1 MRTRIDVVARQL
13 GGPPEQPGWPAVSSP
28 RAARLRATW
37 HRRSLQGSWAS
48 AGDWWHPACDAL
60 VEALV
65 VGLDARPCVRR
76 LGRARSHLGV
86 PIEETMDDVSALWE
100 VFARDEPPA
109 AVLRAVA
116 AGWAEA
122 GLEPAGAA
130 SCFDAI
136 TGLATRA
143 HLEARLSELYRA
155 GELGG
160 PVPQR
165 QLVVLDVGFIPELVS
180 AEEVAWR
187 QLDVVCRCAE
197 AMRRVFTTGQQLAR
211 LAPARLG
218 ALARTGPDLA
228 RHITDLES
236 MLAAAELPDIA
247 PVIWVEALPR
257 TYGLVP
263 ALLADLAR

>member
-1 MRTRIDVVARQL
+1 L
-13 GGPPEQPGWPAVSSP
+13 
-28 RAARLRATW
+28 RAAW
-37 HRRSLQGSWAS
+37 HGRTLQSSWAS

-65 VGLDARPCVRR
+65 AGRDARPSVRR

-86 PIEETMDDVSALWE
+86 PIEETMDDVSAHWD
-100 VFARDEPPA
+100 VFSRDDPPA
-109 AVLRAVA
+109 AILRAVA

-136 TGLATRA
+136 TGVATRA
-143 HLEARLSELYRA
+143 HLEARLSEHYRS

-160 PVPQR
+160 AVAQH
-165 QLVVLDVGFIPELVS
+165 QLVVLDVGFIPEVVS

-197 AMRRVFTTGQQLAR
+197 AMRRVFSTGQLLAR

-218 ALARTGPDLA
+218 ALARSGPDLA
-228 RHITDLES
+228 GDIAELEA

-247 PVIWVEALPR
+247 PVVWVEALPR
-257 TYGLVP
+257 TLGLVP